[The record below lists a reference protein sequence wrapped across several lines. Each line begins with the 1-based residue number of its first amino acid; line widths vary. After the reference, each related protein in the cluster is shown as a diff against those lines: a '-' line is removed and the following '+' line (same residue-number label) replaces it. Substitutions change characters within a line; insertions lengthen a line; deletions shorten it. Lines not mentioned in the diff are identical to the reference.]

1 MRKFILSAALLAM
14 LPVSAYAQASKPTG
28 QVEFSKVPADSVL
41 SYSLIGLKLTNGANE
56 NVGEIKDV
64 VIDQGKLAGYI
75 LSVGGF
81 LGMGEHYVDVSPASV
96 AINYDQ
102 KNTKWTGMINATKD
116 QLKGAPE
123 FKYDGRFKH

>member
-1 MRKFILSAALLAM
+1 MRKLLMSAALLAM
-14 LPVSAYAQASKPTG
+14 LPVSVYAQASKPTG
-28 QVEFSKVPADSVL
+28 KVEFSKVPADSVL

-56 NVGEIKDV
+56 NVGEIKDI

-123 FKYDGRFKH
+123 FKYDGRFNH